1 MRICSKK
8 TCNFGVLSSNTNCI
22 MSKKFIFKILLAVFF
37 LNSCHT
43 ARFFYYNFADV
54 NDYKKFPQIT
64 IEKNPA
70 HVFAFHKASKE
81 FDFGSIALPDKL
93 SEKSFTIEQYHKE
106 MGTTAF
112 LIIRNDSIYHENYFG
127 GSEDKILTSF
137 SVVKSFIA
145 ALIGIAVD
153 EGKIK
158 STSEPMTN
166 YINYWGD
173 KTEFSKIT
181 IDHLLDM
188 KSGIVYSENYY
199 NPFGDVA
206 KYYYGRQLERYLKSI
221 KIGKEPGTE
230 YDYVSVNTLLLSLIL
245 EKATGVTTEEYM
257 QEKLW
262 KPLGMEFSA
271 TINRDRKNGTAKA
284 FTGLNARL
292 RDYAKFGRL
301 YLHWG
306 EFDGKQIISR
316 TWIERLRNQRPAEG
330 DRWLYADQW
339 RIAKSGDFAAIGHL
353 GQYVYVQPQKNIII
367 VRTGKKTGRWL
378 YLLHYI
384 ATKIDF

>member
-1 MRICSKK
+1 MCSKK

-22 MSKKFIFKILLAVFF
+22 MTKKFIFKVLLLVFF
-37 LNSCHT
+37 FSSCHT

-64 IEKNPA
+64 INNSPD
-70 HVFAFHKASKE
+70 FIFTFHKGEQSK
-81 FDFGSIALPDKL
+81 DFGNIILPEKM
-93 SEKSFTIEQYHKE
+93 SEKSSTIDQYHKE
-106 MGTTAF
+106 TGTTAF
-112 LIIRNDSIYHENYFG
+112 LIVRNDSIFHENYFG
-127 GSEDKILTSF
+127 GNEDKILTSF

-158 STSEPMTN
+158 STTEPMTN
-166 YINYWGD
+166 YIDYWGD

-188 KSGIVYSENYY
+188 KSGIIYTENYY

-206 KYYYGRQLERYLKSI
+206 KYYYGRHLERYLKNVR
-221 KIGKEPGTE
+221 IGKEAGKE

-271 TINRDRKNGTAKA
+271 TMNRDRKNGTAKA

-306 EFDGKQIISR
+306 EWEGNQLISR
-316 TWIERLRNQRPAEG
+316 SWIERLRNQRPQEG
-330 DRWLYADQW
+330 DRLLYADQW
-339 RIAKSGDFAAIGHL
+339 RISKSGDFAAIGHL
-353 GQYVYVQPQKNIII
+353 GQYIYVYPQKNIII
-367 VRTGKKTGRWL
+367 VRTGKKSGRWL
-378 YLLHYI
+378 QLLHYI
-384 ATKIDF
+384 SSEIQF